1 MRTFGVEEE
10 LLIVDPVTGEPLALA
25 DALLSAPPTTAPP
38 TMTLPRPPRMAPNP
52 DPPSRR
58 STVPIPA

>member
-25 DALLSAPPTTAPP
+25 DALLTGRKLAADDAPDKPRIPDPHDPTTQRTTTTPP
-38 TMTLPRPPRMAPNP
+38 G
-52 DPPSRR
+52 
-58 STVPIPA
+58 